1 MSKCL
6 TRHKL
11 CRIIYTHFVSMEVRM
26 KKKTMKECFAEI
38 EEMFPYIPEMVRIF
52 QKYEREIRYYN
63 RYDWCACT
71 TKEKLIE
78 KRDIF

>member
-1 MSKCL
+1 
-6 TRHKL
+6 
-11 CRIIYTHFVSMEVRM
+11 MEVRM